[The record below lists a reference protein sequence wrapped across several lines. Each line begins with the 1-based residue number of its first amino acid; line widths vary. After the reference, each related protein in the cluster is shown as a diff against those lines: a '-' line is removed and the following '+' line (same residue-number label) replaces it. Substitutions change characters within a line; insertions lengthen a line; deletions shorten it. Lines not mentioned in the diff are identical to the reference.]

1 MSNYILNET
10 KVFDDQ
16 NPSWMNAETEN
27 LITAKNE
34 VYKKYLKNNRNRY
47 YNFKHE
53 ALQRKLEKLIEFS
66 KQSY

>member
-34 VYKKYLKNNRNRY
+34 VYKKYLKT
-47 YNFKHE
+47 
-53 ALQRKLEKLIEFS
+53 IEIAIIISNIKRS
-66 KQSY
+66 KGN